1 MNKHFI
7 FSLLFG
13 ASLVLSANIVQAQ
26 NSESYESLMKKGNDK
41 FSAKDYI
48 SAKTYYE
55 MALKQKANDPTA
67 KQKLSETV
75 KKIQEDGAR
84 QEVFYAHLDEGD
96 RLNGMQKYEEAL
108 AEYEAALAVF
118 PDDKYVTAQAEAVR
132 VILKERK
139 DKQDAFDLAMSQ
151 GETLLEE
158 ENFDAAIMQF
168 ETAIEIFPTDKLP
181 KEKLAEAMQKKQLY
195 EEKMARFDKLMEEAN
210 QFGLRKN
217 YDAAIGKI
225 DEALALF
232 PNDLSASAKREEYQ
246 AAKGTADRYNGII
259 AEADRLYEA
268 KAYREAKVQYQS
280 ALTVV
285 SGDAYATDMIARLD
299 PLIAELE
306 AQEEAE
312 RLAAE
317 ELAARLAA
325 EAEAARIAAEEEA
338 ARIAAEEEA
347 ARLAAE
353 EAARIAAEEEAAR
366 IAAEQEAARLAAEE
380 AARIAAEEEAARLA
394 AEAEAARIAAEEEA
408 ARLAAEAEAARI
420 AAEEEAARQ
429 AALAAAEAERQA
441 TIKAM
446 LDEADA
452 LFNQQEYATAKVKY
466 QEVVAFDEGNATATA
481 KISQIDGIFAQMAAE
496 LQQHFNDAMNAGNQA
511 MSAERFAEAITHYQS
526 ALVYKPEDENAAKQ
540 LAAAEKAEN
549 DRIAALRVQ
558 YDAFIKEGDA
568 NFKSNTFDKAIE
580 AYTKAE
586 ELGLESYPT
595 EMIARIGEIIEQNKL
610 YELNSEP
617 TLLAAG
623 QAKRFEFNKI
633 DIAVRRS
640 NYVIIKVRNP
650 HPEKTFPMIVSFG
663 GAGGKNGGFVLPIAA
678 TEEEKTFIFRI
689 GSQYKWFSEDNTW
702 IELVS
707 ENNEIEI
714 SKVEVSRSN

>member
-132 VILKERK
+132 AILKERK

-168 ETAIEIFPTDKLP
+168 EAAIDIFPTDKLP
-181 KEKLAEAMQKKQLY
+181 KEKLAEAKQKKQLY

-210 QFGLRKN
+210 QFSLRKN

-225 DEALALF
+225 DEALVLF

-246 AAKGTADRYNGII
+246 TAKGTADRYNGII

-280 ALTVV
+280 ALTVI
-285 SGDAYATDMIARLD
+285 SGDAYASDMIARLD

-408 ARLAAEAEAARI
+408 AR
-420 AAEEEAARQ
+420 Q

-452 LFNQQEYATAKVKY
+452 LFSQQEYATAKVKY

>member
-1 MNKHFI
+1 MNKRVI
-7 FSLLFG
+7 FSALFG
-13 ASLVLSANIVQAQ
+13 IALAMGASTIQAQ
-26 NSESYESLMKKGNDK
+26 ATETYESLMKKGNDK
-41 FSAKDYI
+41 YAAKDYI

-67 KQKLSETV
+67 KQKLGETV

-96 RLNGMQKYEEAL
+96 RLNGQEKYEEAL

-118 PDDKYVTAQAEAVR
+118 PDVKYVTAQAESVR
-132 VILKERK
+132 AILKERK

-168 ETAIEIFPTDKLP
+168 EAAIAIFPTDKLP
-181 KEKLAEAMQKKQLY
+181 KEKLAEAKQKKQLY
-195 EEKMARFDKLMEEAN
+195 AEKSARFDNLMEEAN
-210 QFGLRKN
+210 QQGLRKN
-217 YDAAIGKI
+217 YEAAIAKI
-225 DEALALF
+225 DEALGIF
-232 PNDLSASAKREEYQ
+232 PNDLTANAKRNEYQ
-246 AAKGTADRYNGII
+246 AAKGISDQYNGII

-268 KAYREAKVQYQS
+268 KAYREAKTQYQN
-280 ALTVV
+280 ALSVI
-285 SGDAYATDMIARLD
+285 SGDAYATDMISRLD
-299 PLIAELE
+299 PLIADQD
-306 AQEEAE
+306 AEEAA
-312 RLAAE
+312 RIAAE
-317 ELAARLAA
+317 AEAARLAA
-325 EAEAARIAAEEEA
+325 EAEAAR
-338 ARIAAEEEA
+338 
-347 ARLAAE
+347 LAAE
-353 EAARIAAEEEAAR
+353 AEAARIAAEEEAAR

-380 AARIAAEEEAARLA
+380 AARIAAEEEAAR
-394 AEAEAARIAAEEEA
+394 
-408 ARLAAEAEAARI
+408 
-420 AAEEEAARQ
+420 Q

-446 LDEADA
+446 MDAADA
-452 LFNQQEYATAKVKY
+452 LFNQKDYALAKTKY
-466 QEVVAFDEGNATATA
+466 QEVVAFDAGNAAATA
-481 KISQIDGIFAQMAAE
+481 KISEIDGILAQMAAE
-496 LQQHFNDAMNAGNQA
+496 IEEHYNHAMDAGNTA
-511 MSAERFAEAITHYQS
+511 MSAEKFAEAVTHYQS
-526 ALVYKPEDENAAKQ
+526 ALVYKPDDPTATAQ
-540 LAAAEKAEN
+540 LAAAEKAES

-558 YDAFIKEGDA
+558 YNAFVKEGDA

-586 ELGLESYPT
+586 ELGLDAYPT

-623 QAKRFEFNKI
+623 QAKRFDFNKI
-633 DIAVRRS
+633 EVAVRRS
-640 NYVIIKVRNP
+640 NYVIVKVRNP

-663 GAGGKNGGFVLPIAA
+663 GAGGKNGGFVLPIPAS
-678 TEEEKTFIFRI
+678 EDEKTFIFRI
-689 GSQYKWFSEDNTW
+689 GSLYKWFSEDNTW

-707 ENNEIEI
+707 ENNEVEI

>member
-1 MNKHFI
+1 MHKKFI
-7 FSLLFG
+7 FTILFG
-13 ASLVLSANIVQAQ
+13 ASLVLSANFVQAQ
-26 NSESYESLMKKGNDK
+26 EAETYESLMKKGNDK
-41 FSAKDYI
+41 YAAKDYI

-84 QEVFYAHLDEGD
+84 QEVFYAHLDTGD
-96 RLNGMQKYEEAL
+96 QFYSQQRYEEAL
-108 AEYEAALAVF
+108 SEYELALKVF

-132 VILKERK
+132 AILKERQ

-168 ETAIEIFPTDKLP
+168 ETAIQIFPTDKLP
-181 KEKLAEAMQKKQLY
+181 KEKLAEAKQKKQLY
-195 EEKMARFDKLMEEAN
+195 TEKMTRFDKLMEEAN
-210 QFGLRKN
+210 QQGLRKN
-217 YDAAIGKI
+217 YDAAIAKI
-225 DEALALF
+225 DEALTLF
-232 PNDLSASAKREEYQ
+232 PNDLNANTKRNEYQ
-246 AAKGTADRYNGII
+246 AAKSTTDRYNGII

-268 KAYREAKVQYQS
+268 KAYREAKAQYQS
-280 ALTVV
+280 ALAVV
-285 SGDAYATDMIARLD
+285 SGDAYATDMISRLD
-299 PLIAELE
+299 PLIAQQD
-306 AQEEAE
+306 A
-312 RLAAE
+312 
-317 ELAARLAA
+317 
-325 EAEAARIAAEEEA
+325 
-338 ARIAAEEEA
+338 EEA

-353 EAARIAAEEEAAR
+353 A
-366 IAAEQEAARLAAEE
+366 
-380 AARIAAEEEAARLA
+380 EAARLA

-420 AAEEEAARQ
+420 AAEAEAARIAAEEEAARIAAEQEAARLAAEEAARLAAEEEAARQ

-441 TIKAM
+441 TIKTM
-446 LDEADA
+446 MDEADA

-466 QEVVAFDEGNATATA
+466 QEIVAFDEGNAAASA
-481 KISQIDGIFAQMAAE
+481 KIKEIDGILAQMAAE
-496 LQQHFNDAMNAGNQA
+496 IEQHYNNAMNAGNQA
-511 MSAERFAEAITHYQS
+511 MSTEKFAEAITHYQS
-526 ALVYKPEDENAAKQ
+526 ALVYKPEDATAQAQ

-558 YDAFIKEGDA
+558 YNAFIKEGDA
-568 NFKSNTFDKAIE
+568 NFKTNTFDKAIE

-586 ELGLESYPT
+586 ELGLDTYPT

-617 TLLAAG
+617 TLLGAG

-663 GAGGKNGGFVLPIAA
+663 GTGGKNGGFVLPIAA
-678 TEEEKTFIFRI
+678 VEEEKTFIFRI
-689 GSQYKWFSEDNTW
+689 GSLYKWFSEDNTW
-702 IELVS
+702 IELIS
-707 ENNEIEI
+707 ENNEVEI

>member
-1 MNKHFI
+1 MNMKRHFI
-7 FSLLFG
+7 FSMLFG
-13 ASLVLSANIVQAQ
+13 AALVLSANFVQAQ

-55 MALKQKANDPTA
+55 MALKQKAGDATA

-118 PDDKYVTAQAEAVR
+118 PNDKYVTAQAESVR
-132 VILKERK
+132 AILKERK
-139 DKQDAFDLAMSQ
+139 DKQDAYDLAMSQ

-168 ETAIEIFPTDKLP
+168 EAASAIFPTDKLP
-181 KEKLAEAMQKKQLY
+181 KEKLAEAKQKKQLY
-195 EEKMARFDKLMEEAN
+195 NEKVTRFDKLVEEAN

-217 YDAAIGKI
+217 YDAAINKI
-225 DEALALF
+225 NEALELF
-232 PNDLSASAKREEYQ
+232 PNDLNANAKRNEYQ
-246 AAKGTADRYNGII
+246 AAKGTADLYNGII

-268 KAYREAKVQYQS
+268 KSYREAKTQYQS
-280 ALTVV
+280 ALAVV
-285 SGDAYATDMIARLD
+285 SGDPYATDMLSRLD
-299 PLIAELE
+299 PLIAQQD
-306 AQEEAE
+306 AEEAE

-338 ARIAAEEEA
+338 ARLAAEAEA

-353 EAARIAAEEEAAR
+353 AEAARIAAEQEAARIAAEQEAARLAAEAEAAR

-380 AARIAAEEEAARLA
+380 AARIAAEEEAAR
-394 AEAEAARIAAEEEA
+394 
-408 ARLAAEAEAARI
+408 
-420 AAEEEAARQ
+420 Q
-429 AALAAAEAERQA
+429 AALAAA
-441 TIKAM
+441 
-446 LDEADA
+446 
-452 LFNQQEYATAKVKY
+452 
-466 QEVVAFDEGNATATA
+466 
-481 KISQIDGIFAQMAAE
+481 AE
-496 LQQHFNDAMNAGNQA
+496 LQRQFDEAMNAGNQA
-511 MSAERFAEAITHYQS
+511 MSAEKFTEAITHYQS
-526 ALVYKPEDENAAKQ
+526 ALGYKPEDATAQAQ
-540 LAAAEKAEN
+540 LAAAQKAEN
-549 DRIAALRVQ
+549 DRMSALRAQ
-558 YDAFIKEGDA
+558 YNAFIKEGDA

-586 ELGLESYPT
+586 ELNLETYPT

-617 TLLAAG
+617 MMLAAG
-623 QAKRFEFNKI
+623 QAQRFEFNKI
-633 DIAVRRS
+633 EVAVRRS
-640 NYVIIKVRNP
+640 NYIIIKVRNP
-650 HPEKTFPMIVSFG
+650 HPEKTFPMIVSYG

-678 TEEEKTFIFRI
+678 TEDEKTFIFRI

-702 IELVS
+702 IELIS

>member
-1 MNKHFI
+1 MNMKRHLI
-7 FSLLFG
+7 FSMLFG
-13 ASLVLSANIVQAQ
+13 AALVLSANFVQAQ

-41 FSAKDYI
+41 YAAKDYI

-55 MALKQKANDPTA
+55 MALKQKANDATA

-84 QEVFYAHLDEGD
+84 QEIFYAHLDEGD

-118 PDDKYVTAQAEAVR
+118 PSDKYVTAQAESVR
-132 VILKERK
+132 AILKERQ

-168 ETAIEIFPTDKLP
+168 ETAIGIFPNDKLP
-181 KEKLAEAMQKKQLY
+181 KEKLAEAKQKKQVY
-195 EEKMARFDKLMEEAN
+195 TEKVARFDKLMEEAN

-225 DEALALF
+225 EEALTLF
-232 PNDLSASAKREEYQ
+232 PSDLNANAKRNEYL
-246 AAKGTADRYNGII
+246 AAKGTSDRYNGII

-268 KAYREAKVQYQS
+268 KSYREAKAQYQS
-280 ALTVV
+280 ALAVV
-285 SGDAYATDMIARLD
+285 ASDPYATDMIARLD
-299 PLIAELE
+299 PLIAQQD
-306 AQEEAE
+306 AEEAE
-312 RLAAE
+312 RRAAE

-338 ARIAAEEEA
+338 ARIAAEQEA

-353 EAARIAAEEEAAR
+353 AEAARIAAEQEAARLAAEAEAARLAAEAEAAR

-380 AARIAAEEEAARLA
+380 AARLAAEEEAARLA
-394 AEAEAARIAAEEEA
+394 AI
-408 ARLAAEAEAARI
+408 
-420 AAEEEAARQ
+420 
-429 AALAAAEAERQA
+429 AAAEAERQA

-452 LFNQQEYATAKVKY
+452 LFGQKEYAQAKTKY

-481 KISQIDGIFAQMAAE
+481 KIREIEGIFAQMAAE
-496 LQQHFNDAMNAGNQA
+496 LQQHFDEAMSAGNQA
-511 MSAERFAEAITHYQS
+511 MSAEKFAEAITHYQS
-526 ALVYKPEDENAAKQ
+526 ALNLKPDDENATKQ
-540 LAAAEKAEN
+540 LAAAQKAEN
-549 DRIAALRVQ
+549 DRLSALRTQ
-558 YDAFIKEGDA
+558 YNAFIKDGDA
-568 NFKSNTFDKAIE
+568 NFKSNAFDKAIE

-586 ELGLESYPT
+586 ELNLDTYPT
-595 EMIARIGEIIEQNKL
+595 QMIARISEIIEQNKL

-617 TLLAAG
+617 TLMAAG
-623 QAKRFEFNKI
+623 EAKRFDFNKI
-633 DIAVRRS
+633 EVAVRRS

-663 GAGGKNGGFVLPIAA
+663 GAGGKNGGFVLPIPAS
-678 TEEEKTFIFRI
+678 EDEKTFIFRI
-689 GSQYKWFSEDNTW
+689 GSLYKWFSEDNTW

-707 ENNEIEI
+707 ENNEVEI

>member
-1 MNKHFI
+1 M
-7 FSLLFG
+7 LFG
-13 ASLVLSANIVQAQ
+13 AMLTLGTNIATAQ
-26 NSESYESLMKKGNDK
+26 TTETYESLMKKGNDK
-41 FSAKDYI
+41 YAAKDYI

-55 MALKQKANDPTA
+55 MALKQKAGDATA
-67 KQKLSETV
+67 KQKLNETV

-84 QEVFYAHLDEGD
+84 QEIFYAHLDEGD
-96 RLNGMQKYEEAL
+96 RLNGQQKYEEAL

-118 PDDKYVTAQAEAVR
+118 PNDKYVTAQAEAVR
-132 VILKERK
+132 AILKERK
-139 DKQDAFDLAMSQ
+139 DKQDAYELAMSQ
-151 GETLLEE
+151 GEALLED
-158 ENFDAAIMQF
+158 ENFDAAIIQF
-168 ETAIEIFPTDKLP
+168 ETAIGIFPTDKLP
-181 KEKLAEAMQKKQLY
+181 KEKLAEAKQKKQLY
-195 EEKMARFDKLMEEAN
+195 SEKVARFDKLMEEAN

-217 YDAAIGKI
+217 YETAISKI

-232 PNDLSASAKREEYQ
+232 PNDLTANAKRSEYQ
-246 AAKGTADRYNGII
+246 TAKGVTDQYNGII

-268 KAYREAKVQYQS
+268 KSYRDAKTRYQN
-280 ALTVV
+280 ALAVIA
-285 SGDAYATDMIARLD
+285 GDAYATDMLSRLD
-299 PLIAELE
+299 PLIAQQE
-306 AQEEAE
+306 AEEAE

-338 ARIAAEEEA
+338 ARLAAEAEA

-353 EAARIAAEEEAAR
+353 AEAARLAAEAEAAR
-366 IAAEQEAARLAAEE
+366 IAAEQEAARLAAE
-380 AARIAAEEEAARLA
+380 
-394 AEAEAARIAAEEEA
+394 
-408 ARLAAEAEAARI
+408 EAARI

-452 LFNQQEYATAKVKY
+452 LFNKQDYATAKVKY
-466 QEVVAFDEGNATATA
+466 QEVVTFDAGNATAMA
-481 KISQIDGIFAQMAAE
+481 KISQIDGIFAQLAAE
-496 LQQHFNDAMNAGNQA
+496 LEQHFNEA
-511 MSAERFAEAITHYQS
+511 MSAGNHAMETEKFAEAVTHYQS
-526 ALVYKPEDENAAKQ
+526 ALVYKPEDATAQAQ
-540 LAAAEKAEN
+540 LAAAQKAEN
-549 DRIAALRVQ
+549 DRMNALRTQ
-558 YDAFIKEGDA
+558 YNAFIKDGDA

-586 ELGLESYPT
+586 ELGLETYPT
-595 EMIARIGEIIEQNKL
+595 EMIARISEIIEQNKL

-617 TLLAAG
+617 TLMSAG
-623 QAKRFEFNKI
+623 EAKRFDFNKI
-633 DIAVRRS
+633 EVAMRRS

-663 GAGGKNGGFVLPIAA
+663 GSGGKNGGFVLPIPAS
-678 TEEEKTFIFRI
+678 EEEKTFIFRI
-689 GSQYKWFSEDNTW
+689 GSLYKWFSEDNTW

-707 ENNEIEI
+707 ENNEVEI